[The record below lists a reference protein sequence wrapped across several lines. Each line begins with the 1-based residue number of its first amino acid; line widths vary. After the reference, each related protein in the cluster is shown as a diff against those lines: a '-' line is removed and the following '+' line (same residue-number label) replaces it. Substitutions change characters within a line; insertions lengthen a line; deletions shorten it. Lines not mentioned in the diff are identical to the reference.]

1 MPRWVVMWTIAFGL
15 YGACKWA
22 TYSQARAQFGTR
34 DRRRALGY
42 LLAWPGMDPGAFTP
56 HSDAVPEPTSRR
68 EWTAGC
74 RWRMARSSRWTD
86 GQ

>member
-68 EWTAGC
+68 E
-74 RWRMARSSRWTD
+74 
-86 GQ
+86 

>member
-1 MPRWVVMWTIAFGL
+1 MYAALGCDVDDCVRAVWRLQV
-15 YGACKWA
+15 A

-68 EWTAGC
+68 E
-74 RWRMARSSRWTD
+74 
-86 GQ
+86 